1 METINMICQIAG
13 IVFLFLAMLVFV
25 FQIVGIFRYKF
36 LLNKMHVA
44 GMGDTL
50 ALFLA
55 AIGLILLSGFNMT
68 SVKLAL
74 VFVFMWFTSPTSSHL
89 IAGMEVLT
97 DKTVKKHVD
106 VQVDNVEAFVDGREG
121 RK

>member
-97 DKTVKKHVD
+97 DKTVKNHVD